1 MAEWPLA
8 EAKNKFSEL
17 VNRAESEGPQTV
29 LRRGEPVAVL
39 VSISEYKRT
48 CTPKRSLKD
57 MILNGPDLTGV
68 DLSRNQA
75 PSREFDW

>member
-1 MAEWPLA
+1 MEWQLA
-8 EAKNKFSEL
+8 DAKNRFSEM

-48 CTPKRSLKD
+48 CTPKRSLKK
-57 MILNGPDLTGV
+57 MLMNPPDFTGV
-68 DLSRNQA
+68 DLSRDQS
-75 PSREFDW
+75 PEREFEW

>member
-1 MAEWPLA
+1 MAEWQLA
-8 EAKNKFSEL
+8 EAKNKFSEM

-39 VSISEYKRT
+39 VSIAEYKRM
-48 CTPKRSLKD
+48 CIPKRSLKD

-68 DLSRNQA
+68 DLSRNRT
-75 PSREFDW
+75 PSREFEW

>member
-1 MAEWPLA
+1 MEWQLA
-8 EAKNKFSEL
+8 DAKNRFSEM

-39 VSISEYKRT
+39 VSISEYRRT

-57 MILNGPDLTGV
+57 MLLNGPDFTGV
-68 DLSRNQA
+68 DLSRD
-75 PSREFDW
+75 PSPEREFEW